1 MVANY
6 AYSRYSVV
14 APAVQ
19 RKLAEFEGKLFD
31 QVRQMDRELDAM
43 TTTDAVLAANEFS
56 YKTAES
62 LHEEWLEFYGELFM
76 TYVDG
81 YQTVTNPKNTLGWA
95 LP

>member
-6 AYSRYSVV
+6 AYSRYSVI

-19 RKLAEFEGKLFD
+19 RKLAEIEGKLFD
-31 QVRQMDRELDAM
+31 HVRQLDTELDAM
-43 TTTDAVLAANEFS
+43 TMADAILAANQFS

-81 YQTVTNPKNTLGWA
+81 YQTVPNPKNTLGCD